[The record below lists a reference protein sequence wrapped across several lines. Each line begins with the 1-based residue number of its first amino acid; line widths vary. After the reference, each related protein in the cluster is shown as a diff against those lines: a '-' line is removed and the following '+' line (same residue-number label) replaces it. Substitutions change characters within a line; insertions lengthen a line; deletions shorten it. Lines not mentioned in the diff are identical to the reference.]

1 MSKNQTSKANQVRTD
16 KANDYALLV
25 VDELNRIEGLAGY
38 RFKSLSDRKLALNH
52 VGFTTKKGGEWSK
65 TQISRV
71 LKRANDLS

>member
-1 MSKNQTSKANQVRTD
+1 MRKKQTSKANQARTD
-16 KANDYALLV
+16 KANAYALLV

-38 RFKSLSDRKLALNH
+38 RFKSLSDRKLALYS
-52 VGFTTKKGGEWSK
+52 VGFKTVRGRKWSK